1 MPSFPHAWK
10 AGSPPPGVGSSPRSV
25 PLFNALTATAHEL
38 QALMISGALE
48 STDLVEE
55 YIWRIEKHNSYLN
68 AIFEYSPTAMQRAAD
83 MDTARQNGEFIGPL
97 HGIPIVLKDN
107 LATEDSLGM
116 NTTAGA
122 SSLWGSTPS
131 KNAAIINRLLDA
143 GAVIIG
149 KATLPELGF
158 HKGENVPCGW
168 SSVAGQGQSAY
179 VYGGFVPTDG
189 IIGHSSPAG
198 SSSSPVIA
206 ISAGLTTLAVGTDTE
221 GSITS
226 PAARGSLYSIRPTT
240 GIVPVDGIIPLAHSF
255 DTAGPLAKDVLDV
268 ADLLT
273 ILVDCDVTTVPDGGY
288 RSALGGS
295 WSDLRVG
302 TLDVES
308 WLYPDVL
315 VRSTPE
321 ATEQMVHNRDKEAYC
336 RIAKLAG
343 SYHENVDLR
352 SVADFVMD
360 DGTHSV
366 SAIFHVEFKDDLAN
380 YLTTLKNSNIRSLQ
394 EMVDWNSANPSEGL
408 PDICPGQSSLITS
421 LTTNYSDEKVESIRK
436 QYGDVGS
443 GFEDTLKKYDIDVII
458 GPGDSFF
465 TTFVLESHD
474 YVCQCFP
481 I

>member
-10 AGSPPPGVGSSPRSV
+10 AGSPPPGVGSSSRSI

-38 QALMISGALE
+38 QALMISGTLK

-55 YIWRIEKHNSYLN
+55 YIWRIENHNSYLN

-83 MDTARQNGEFIGPL
+83 MDSARQNGEFLGPL

-107 LATEDSLGM
+107 MATDDSLGM

-131 KNAAIINRLLDA
+131 KNAAIVNRFRTEDTDRL
-143 GAVIIG
+143 
-149 KATLPELGF
+149 
-158 HKGENVPCGW
+158 W
-168 SSVAGQGQSAY
+168 
-179 VYGGFVPTDG
+179 GG
-189 IIGHSSPAG
+189 
-198 SSSSPVIA
+198 
-206 ISAGLTTLAVGTDTE
+206 
-221 GSITS
+221 
-226 PAARGSLYSIRPTT
+226 
-240 GIVPVDGIIPLAHSF
+240 
-255 DTAGPLAKDVLDV
+255 
-268 ADLLT
+268 
-273 ILVDCDVTTVPDGGY
+273 GG
-288 RSALGGS
+288 GGS

-315 VRSTPE
+315 VKSSTPE
-321 ATEQMVHNRDKEAYC
+321 ATEQMIRETREAYC

-352 SVADFVMD
+352 SAADFVMD
-360 DGTHSV
+360 DGTHSI

-380 YLTTLKNSNIRSLQ
+380 YLSTLKNSNIRSLQ

-408 PDICPGQSSLITS
+408 PEEYPSQSSLITS
-421 LTTNYSDEKVESIRK
+421 LTTNYSDEKVESIQKHYRE
-436 QYGDVGS
+436 VGS
-443 GFEDTLKKYDIDVII
+443 SFEDTLKKYDIDVII

-465 TTFVLESHD
+465 TTFAAANGCPVAAMPLSSLDFNGRPFGLMAMARPHEEALLLRVMSAFESSFSSRQIPKAFLSPGSSIMD
-474 YVCQCFP
+474 LKSKVNVQCLGTHKTFE
-481 I
+481 